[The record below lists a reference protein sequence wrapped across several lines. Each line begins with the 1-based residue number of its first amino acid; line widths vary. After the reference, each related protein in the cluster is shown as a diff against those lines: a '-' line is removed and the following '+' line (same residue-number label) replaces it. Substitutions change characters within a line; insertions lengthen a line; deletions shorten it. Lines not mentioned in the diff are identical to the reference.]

1 MTRDETQQ
9 LILRAFLC
17 LLLAGISTV
26 LALLIWRQLR
36 RTENELARIQ
46 EVAASCR
53 GPRLAPRA
61 GPHRPPPEDRVQR
74 ERPYLGDEGVDISP
88 AMQVRLEYLDESSEL
103 QSARVGD
110 PHLLPPATI
119 HIVNLWAVWCGACK
133 EEMPD
138 FKRLFAKNS
147 SEWGDSVRFVAV
159 QVNDLSAPKHA
170 YESWASSMPAKTLRL
185 SDRGQGAP
193 FLEALRG
200 TQSTQPLYFDKLP
213 VTLVLDCNRRVRWA
227 KFERLV
233 DGDLRDLERH
243 VEVLRTELLE
253 VGPNARCHQIW
264 CGNGRCEEG
273 EGTAKNR
280 CEEDCGDFIAR
291 RSPAAEVLPLP
302 AVDPSVLTVP
312 APPCPSWKRLSAD
325 GQCVPKLRVAPGESR
340 PPRPIDTGPGQAS
353 SRPPIDQAPP
363 IRCGDNLCETNRG
376 EDSDSCCLDCGC
388 LGSFECR
395 MGANGRSSC
404 VPSLRRRY

>member
-1 MTRDETQQ
+1 MAHDEAQP
-9 LILRAFLC
+9 LIHSALFC
-17 LLLAGISTV
+17 LMLAGVSILFS
-26 LALLIWRQLR
+26 LLIWRRIR
-36 RTENELARIQ
+36 RIEKEIARIQ

-53 GPRLAPRA
+53 GPRLAPHT
-61 GPHRPPPEDRVQR
+61 GSHRPPPQDRVQR
-74 ERPYLGDEGVDISP
+74 ERPYLGNEGVDISP

-103 QSARVGD
+103 RSARVGD
-110 PHLLPPATI
+110 PRLLLPSTI

-138 FKRLFAKNS
+138 FQRLFAENS
-147 SEWGDSVRFVAV
+147 SIWKDDVRFVAV

-233 DGDLRDLERH
+233 DGDLQDLERH
-243 VEVLRTELLE
+243 VERLRTELLE
-253 VGPNARCHQIW
+253 VGPNARCNQIW

-273 EGTAKNR
+273 EGVAENR

-302 AVDPSVLTVP
+302 AVDPSVL
-312 APPCPSWKRLSAD
+312 
-325 GQCVPKLRVAPGESR
+325 
-340 PPRPIDTGPGQAS
+340 
-353 SRPPIDQAPP
+353 
-363 IRCGDNLCETNRG
+363 
-376 EDSDSCCLDCGC
+376 
-388 LGSFECR
+388 
-395 MGANGRSSC
+395 
-404 VPSLRRRY
+404 